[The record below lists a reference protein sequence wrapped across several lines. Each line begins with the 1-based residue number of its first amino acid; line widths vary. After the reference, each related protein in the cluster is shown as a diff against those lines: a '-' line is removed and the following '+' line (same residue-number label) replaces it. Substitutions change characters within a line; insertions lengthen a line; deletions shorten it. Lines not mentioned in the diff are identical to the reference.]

1 MRPPTSLLIVI
12 SAPSGGGKTTLCHQ
26 MLTRHGEM
34 TRAVTCTTRPPRPGE
49 RDQLDYYFLSKETF
63 SQKLAAND
71 FLENATVHGHSYGIL
86 KSEVLARLSEGKDV
100 LLNVDVQGAATIRK
114 HAEADP
120 HLKHALVTV
129 FLTPAT
135 IGELEARLRRRGT
148 ESPEDL
154 ERRLQNARL
163 EIAQWKHF
171 QYLIISTTI
180 AEDVRLM
187 EAIVEA
193 ERMRQF
199 RAEPP
204 EFD

>member
-1 MRPPTSLLIVI
+1 MTPRTSLLIVI

-26 MLTRHGEM
+26 MLTRHSGM
-34 TRAVTCTTRPPRPGE
+34 TRAITCTTRPPRPGE
-49 RDQLDYYFLSKETF
+49 IDKSDYYFLSTEDFAQRLK
-63 SQKLAAND
+63 AGD
-71 FLENATVHGHSYGIL
+71 FLENATVHNHCYGIL
-86 KSEVLARLSEGKDV
+86 KSEVIARLSEGKDV

-114 HAEADP
+114 HAEEDP

-135 IGELEARLRRRGT
+135 LGELELRLRRRGT

-154 ERRLQNARL
+154 ARRLNNARL
-163 EIAQWKHF
+163 EIAQWTNF

-180 AEDVRLM
+180 PEDVRLM

-199 RAEPP
+199 RATPP
-204 EFD
+204 QFD

>member
-26 MLTRHGEM
+26 MLTRHSEM

-63 SQKLAAND
+63 DQKLAAGE
-71 FLENATVHGHSYGIL
+71 FLENATVHAHSYGIL
-86 KSEVLARLSEGKDV
+86 KSEVLARLAEGKDV

-120 HLKHALVTV
+120 HLKHAFVSV
-129 FLTPAT
+129 FLTPAS
-135 IGELEARLRRRGT
+135 ISELEGRLRRRGT
-148 ESPEDL
+148 EAPEDL
-154 ERRLQNARL
+154 SRRLQNARL
-163 EIAQWKHF
+163 EIAQWENF

-204 EFD
+204 QFD